1 MDLGMRVSPPFVAQL
16 EQGVAKYQEAMLK
29 VKQAFKC
36 KNF

>member
-1 MDLGMRVSPPFVAQL
+1 MRVSPQFVAQL
-16 EQGVAKYQEAMLK
+16 LGGIAKYQEAMLK